1 MHQRWTMPTPS
12 LTNAEALTAAAP
24 AAAAVRSASEL
35 LVEQERL
42 LLIEAT
48 RRLSRC
54 LEPARVI
61 REMLQLMSELIGLNR
76 GRVVL
81 PDPQD
86 PSGRSHCIAHA
97 YGLTRE
103 EMERGRYRWG
113 EGITGRVMASG
124 TGAIVQDIDAEPG
137 FLFRAVERS
146 TLPVGTVSFIAVPVM
161 GTHGQLGVLAAHRL
175 RARPRP
181 LAHDLTLLGALAA
194 MVGQVLQVN
203 RLVAERTAVLEQEN
217 HRLRHAL
224 HSTAGAQA
232 NPPGIVGS
240 APPLRQALR
249 QLRRLA
255 PTEFSVLLQG
265 EPGTG
270 KELFARTLHLLG
282 PRPNSPFV
290 KFGAAEMESAQLE
303 AALFG
308 LPPGMAG
315 RPGSRGTAVGRWA
328 QACGG
333 TLFIDAIDAL
343 PLAVQQRLL
352 AQLQQHDGDT
362 PELRLVAASSV
373 DLRQLAQ
380 AGGFS
385 AELLQQLSLV
395 PVTLPPLRERRGDLP
410 ELVRHIVSQLNQQHR
425 RNVTVAPAAL
435 AALTEYDWP
444 GNVRQLEELLEQLV
458 LLTPDG
464 ELAEVR
470 VQRALADERRRGD
483 AAAASAAAIEL
494 PAAAPAVRHYEWVRA
509 DELPRLLEAVQRAGG
524 NRARAARELGM
535 TARQLNYRLKQLT

>member
-1 MHQRWTMPTPS
+1 MQP
-12 LTNAEALTAAAP
+12 LLEEAP
-24 AAAAVRSASEL
+24 AQGGRVGAPSPRSASEL

-48 RRLSRC
+48 RRLTRC

-81 PDPQD
+81 PDPAD
-86 PSGRSHCIAHA
+86 ASGRSLQIAHA

-103 EMERGRYRWG
+103 EMERGRYQRG
-113 EGITGRVMASG
+113 EGISGQVMGSG
-124 TGAIVQDIDAEPG
+124 SGAIVQDIDAEPG

-146 TLPVGTVSFIAVPVM
+146 TLPAGIVSFIAVPIM

-194 MVGQVLQVN
+194 MIGQVLQVN

-217 HRLRHAL
+217 HRLRHTL
-224 HSTAGAQA
+224 HSEAGAQA

-249 QLRRLA
+249 QLRQLA
-255 PTEFSVLLQG
+255 PTDFSVLLQG

-290 KFGAAEMESAQLE
+290 KLGCADTEPAQLE
-303 AALFG
+303 SVLFG
-308 LPPGMAG
+308 PM
-315 RPGSRGTAVGRWA
+315 PGSVGGRWA
-328 QACGG
+328 QARGG

-343 PLAVQQRLL
+343 PQLVQQRLL
-352 AQLQQHDGDT
+352 ERLAQDET
-362 PELRLVAASSV
+362 PELRLIAASSAE
-373 DLRQLAQ
+373 LRALTQ
-380 AGGFS
+380 AGRFS

-464 ELAEVR
+464 ELVETR
-470 VQRALADERRRGD
+470 VQRALIGERLRGE
-483 AAAASAAAIEL
+483 AAAATAASAEAAST
-494 PAAAPAVRHYEWVRA
+494 APAVRHYEWVRA

-524 NRARAARELGM
+524 NRARAARELGL
-535 TARQLNYRLKQLT
+535 TARQLNYRLKQLG